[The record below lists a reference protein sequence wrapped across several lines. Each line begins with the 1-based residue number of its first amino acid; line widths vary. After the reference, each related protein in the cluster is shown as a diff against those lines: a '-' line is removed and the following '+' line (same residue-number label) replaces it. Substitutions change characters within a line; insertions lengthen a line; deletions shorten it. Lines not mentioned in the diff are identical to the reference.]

1 MRARV
6 LAVLVW
12 HAALGF
18 VVPRRRVLRPASACH
33 LLRPGPSAS
42 SIPAER
48 LLSPEEVEFGQY
60 VGELYITVTDE
71 FEDLLGEGRRV
82 EEASAGTPST
92 IRLFAGEFGDASA
105 RSRGDDTRVVL
116 KEYTPGACAALAR
129 NERTIRE
136 LLRAA
141 PTGLAPSP
149 LVPLRG
155 YFEIDNATAS
165 DKEFRAAWEANY
177 DVPPPYA
184 DTTWLVFG
192 WTGFTTVATR
202 RARGAQRGAA
212 RAAALAPVRPSRRA
226 DAVAAERA
234 LHARDRGAARGVAW
248 LRGGLR
254 GSIGA
259 NSIVIDSNRLDK
271 TPLEDVSS
279 SVRVRSASS
288 ARAAAPRAGRAQR
301 GDAARA
307 RIRRRRGRPARARR
321 VRHRGGPERLRLRA
335 RAAAARCARR
345 EPADDGRGRRRHAR
359 KAALRRVCEDTCLRD
374 FTLPRGLQDGAAL
387 AERHRARR
395 EDGAGWALLEA
406 LPRAPARRR
415 GHAAA
420 RRTPAQP
427 RPHSRAEWRRR
438 RRRVHAHSA
447 GAALESPLLN
457 NALLEETPPGFCGSR
472 RAAMAALRQRGV
484 GTLLLASPPEHV
496 PERRARDM
504 STPAGHAATTPRVRS
519 PYSRV

>member
-184 DTTWLVFG
+184 DTTC
-192 WTGFTTVATR
+192 
-202 RARGAQRGAA
+202 
-212 RAAALAPVRPSRRA
+212 
-226 DAVAAERA
+226 
-234 LHARDRGAARGVAW
+234 
-248 LRGGLR
+248 
-254 GSIGA
+254 
-259 NSIVIDSNRLDK
+259 
-271 TPLEDVSS
+271 
-279 SVRVRSASS
+279 
-288 ARAAAPRAGRAQR
+288 AG
-301 GDAARA
+301 
-307 RIRRRRGRPARARR
+307 
-321 VRHRGGPERLRLRA
+321 
-335 RAAAARCARR
+335 
-345 EPADDGRGRRRHAR
+345 
-359 KAALRRVCEDTCLRD
+359 
-374 FTLPRGLQDGAAL
+374 
-387 AERHRARR
+387 
-395 EDGAGWALLEA
+395 
-406 LPRAPARRR
+406 
-415 GHAAA
+415 
-420 RRTPAQP
+420 QP
-427 RPHSRAEWRRR
+427 
-438 RRRVHAHSA
+438 
-447 GAALESPLLN
+447 GKK
-457 NALLEETPPGFCGSR
+457 
-472 RAAMAALRQRGV
+472 
-484 GTLLLASPPEHV
+484 
-496 PERRARDM
+496 
-504 STPAGHAATTPRVRS
+504 
-519 PYSRV
+519 